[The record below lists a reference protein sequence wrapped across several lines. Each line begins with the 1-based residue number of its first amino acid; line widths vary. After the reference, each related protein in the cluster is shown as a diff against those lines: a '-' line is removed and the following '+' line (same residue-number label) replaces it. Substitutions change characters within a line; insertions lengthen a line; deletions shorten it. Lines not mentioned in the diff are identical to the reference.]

1 MVILNI
7 LLFIVVLGVI
17 ILIHEA
23 GHFYFA
29 KRAGILCHEFSI
41 GMGPAIFQRRKGETI
56 YSVRGIPIGGYVS
69 MAGEAVSDSLIKE
82 GQHIG
87 LKINEQGLV
96 YQIILTDKV
105 TADVYGTVIASD
117 LYGKDFDPLFIE
129 LKVDEEIVKYAVLR
143 DANYQLSEKHEMWIT
158 PAEKSFESK
167 TLWER
172 FLVIIAGPMMNFIL
186 AIVLFFIVGFF
197 VQKPNLDSNQVND
210 IQSNYAADVAGMQQG
225 DLLLAIDGNTIN
237 EWEDI
242 PTVLSGLDHALLDIT
257 YERDGQVYIE
267 NDIAV
272 SVAIQMAGLV
282 NTYVDPDTDEVT
294 IYNSQAII
302 GQSYGR
308 AQTDGGLKQ
317 GDLIE
322 QIIIDGTSH
331 DVDDWNDI
339 IDIFRDYDRGSV
351 TIVYERDGQS
361 ANATYELISER
372 ALNKL
377 GTEGILF
384 QLGITATS
392 EFNLGYTLTYA
403 PKRVVSDMGEVF
415 TTLGLLFDGQENL
428 GIGDLSGPVGIYS
441 LVSNTAKQG
450 LLSIVVFTGFLSIN
464 IGLLNLLPIPAL
476 DGGRLVFLGIEAV
489 TKKPL
494 PRKVKNTVNNVMFI
508 LLLVM
513 FVFVTYKDILRL
525 IAGL

>member
-1 MVILNI
+1 MFILNI

-41 GMGPAIFQRRKGETI
+41 GMGPALYQKRKGETV
-56 YSVRGIPIGGYVS
+56 YSIRGIPIGGYVS
-69 MAGEAVSDSLIKE
+69 MAGEAISDALIKE
-82 GQHIG
+82 EQTIG

-105 TADVYGTVIASD
+105 SADIYGQVVAFD

-129 LKVDEEIVKYAVLR
+129 LKVDEEVKKYTVLR
-143 DANYQLSEKHEMWIT
+143 DANYKLDEKREMWIT
-158 PAEKSFESK
+158 PSEKSFESK
-167 TLWER
+167 TLWQR
-172 FLVIIAGPMMNFIL
+172 FLVIFAGPMMNFIL
-186 AIVLFFIVGFF
+186 AFLLFLIVGFF
-197 VQKPNLDSNQVND
+197 VQKPITDSNMINEVTN
-210 IQSNYAADVAGMQQG
+210 NYAADVAGMKSG
-225 DLLLAIDGNTIN
+225 DLLLTIDGNPIN
-237 EWEDI
+237 AWTDI
-242 PTVLSGLDHALLDIT
+242 PTVFANLDDALIDIT
-257 YERDGQVYIE
+257 YERDGEVIVA

-272 SVAIQMAGLV
+272 SVAVQMAGLV
-282 NTYVDPDTDEVT
+282 NTYVDEDTEEVT
-294 IYNSQAII
+294 IYNSQPII
-302 GQSYGR
+302 GQAYGR
-308 AQTDGGLKQ
+308 AQSDGGLKQ
-317 GDLIE
+317 GDVIE
-322 QIIIDGTSH
+322 QITVNNTTY
-331 DVDDWNDI
+331 DVTDWNDI
-339 IDIFRDYDRGSV
+339 VAVFRNYSNGDV
-351 TIVYERDGQS
+351 TIVYQRDGITETAS
-361 ANATYELISER
+361 YELISES

-392 EFNLGYTLTYA
+392 EFDWGYTLSYA
-403 PKRVVSDMGEVF
+403 PKKVVSDMGEVF
-415 TTLGLLFDGQENL
+415 TTLGLLFDRSENL

-441 LVSNTAKQG
+441 LVSSTAKQG
-450 LLSIVVFTGFLSIN
+450 VLSIIAFTGFLSIN

-494 PRKVKNTVNNVMFI
+494 PRKLENSINNVMFI
-508 LLLVM
+508 LLLTM

-525 IAGL
+525 IANF